1 MVGRAALA
9 GAFEAV
15 GRRAAATV
23 MSELRLAL
31 VGSRLRGASLDAS
44 GAEAGEVAT
53 AAVQGVDALDAYFA
67 RYLPQVVLAAL
78 VPAVV
83 LVWTAAV
90 DPTSAV
96 IMLLTLP
103 LIPVFMAL
111 IGRFTEARTR
121 ARWLALSRLS
131 NHFLDVV
138 RGLPTLRAFNRG
150 QAQAER
156 IEASSEEYRATTM
169 QVLRV
174 SFLSGAV
181 LDMMATVATA
191 LVAVTL
197 GVRLIGGGVELRAAL
212 TVLLLTPELYAPLRA
227 LAAQF
232 HASADGLAAAERI
245 LGLIEA
251 GTLPGS
257 GGGTT
262 PLSWEVVRLQ
272 GVMLANPGRGG
283 RLLDGFDL
291 EVRRGEVVALV
302 GPSGAGKTTVASLL
316 LGLRSPDAG
325 AVTVDGADLATLDPV
340 AWRRQLAWLPQRP
353 TLRLR
358 HPDRRG
364 RARAVGRRG
373 QAGRA
378 GAGALAR
385 GAPADPGRAHRE
397 PRRRQRRPGGQVD
410 PSARAWPCRAP
421 DRAPAGARVDG
432 RPDRAHRRRQSRRG
446 RAGAGGR
453 MRTLVALLRLGRAPL
468 ARVALSVALGSLTVL
483 AGVGLMALAGYLISR
498 SAEHP
503 PVLSLTVAIVA
514 VRAFG
519 IGRPVARY
527 FERLESHDLAFRV
540 LARIRVT
547 FFRRLEPLVPAQA
560 EAYRHGD
567 LLARMVG
574 DVDAMQNLFLRGV
587 SPPLVAVVTGA
598 VSVGITAALLPS
610 AALVLAA
617 GLARVRGLDA
627 ELVRLARR
635 DALAGGLVE
644 GLGTLV
650 LGLTVVG
657 VVAVCVMATAAGVL
671 DRVLIAA
678 LALGAMAAFE
688 AVAPLPAAA
697 LGLQATL
704 EAGRRLL
711 AVAGRQ
717 ASVVDA
723 DQPAAAPEVA
733 TAELRRVSFDYAD
746 GEAWG
751 LRDVDLRIVR
761 GRRIALVGH
770 SGAGKSTVAALLVR
784 FLDPDA
790 GVVTLGGTDLRALRQ
805 HDVRSL
811 VSLDRQDAYLFSTT
825 IRENVRLARPEAD
838 DAAIEQALRRA
849 RLWDWVASLPDGWD
863 TLVGEEG
870 ALVSGGERRRIA
882 LARTFLAG
890 APVLVLDEPTAH
902 LDPPTARALVA
913 DVMAATDG
921 RSVLLITHRLEGL
934 DAVDETVRLQR
945 GALATDGEGQHV
957 LRSP

>member
-1 MVGRAALA
+1 
-9 GAFEAV
+9 
-15 GRRAAATV
+15 
-23 MSELRLAL
+23 
-31 VGSRLRGASLDAS
+31 
-44 GAEAGEVAT
+44 
-53 AAVQGVDALDAYFA
+53 
-67 RYLPQVVLAAL
+67 
-78 VPAVV
+78 
-83 LVWTAAV
+83 
-90 DPTSAV
+90 
-96 IMLLTLP
+96 
-103 LIPVFMAL
+103 
-111 IGRFTEARTR
+111 
-121 ARWLALSRLS
+121 
-131 NHFLDVV
+131 
-138 RGLPTLRAFNRG
+138 
-150 QAQAER
+150 
-156 IEASSEEYRATTM
+156 
-169 QVLRV
+169 
-174 SFLSGAV
+174 
-181 LDMMATVATA
+181 
-191 LVAVTL
+191 
-197 GVRLIGGGVELRAAL
+197 
-212 TVLLLTPELYAPLRA
+212 
-227 LAAQF
+227 
-232 HASADGLAAAERI
+232 
-245 LGLIEA
+245 
-251 GTLPGS
+251 
-257 GGGTT
+257 
-262 PLSWEVVRLQ
+262 
-272 GVMLANPGRGG
+272 
-283 RLLDGFDL
+283 
-291 EVRRGEVVALV
+291 
-302 GPSGAGKTTVASLL
+302 
-316 LGLRSPDAG
+316 
-325 AVTVDGADLATLDPV
+325 
-340 AWRRQLAWLPQRP
+340 
-353 TLRLR
+353 
-358 HPDRRG
+358 
-364 RARAVGRRG
+364 
-373 QAGRA
+373 
-378 GAGALAR
+378 
-385 GAPADPGRAHRE
+385 
-397 PRRRQRRPGGQVD
+397 
-410 PSARAWPCRAP
+410 
-421 DRAPAGARVDG
+421 
-432 RPDRAHRRRQSRRG
+432 
-446 RAGAGGR
+446 

-617 GLARVRGLDA
+617 GLALGGIVVPVVASIAGRGTGRRQARVRAELTVELVELLRGAPELVVLGADQAALARVRGLDA

-723 DQPAAAPEVA
+723 DQPAGAPEVA

-825 IRENVRLARPEAD
+825 IRENVRLARPAAD